1 MYLISKSLI
10 DMAIRFS
17 NKEGGRGGGSALIVY
32 FTDVIKTVLS
42 ITLTLHN
49 RRAGTKS

>member
-1 MYLISKSLI
+1 MYLISKSLT

-17 NKEGGRGGGSALIVY
+17 VKEGGGGGALIVY

>member
-1 MYLISKSLI
+1 MYFISKSLT

-17 NKEGGRGGGSALIVY
+17 KKEGEGGGSALIVY